1 LPVTQILVPAISLI
15 VSLFTLFGWFVS
27 VSFCGEPLKP
37 WKEIP
42 NILEKAYT
50 KFTVDIKRYA
60 DNYGH
65 VSGIPDNWNGKV
77 YGLGVDPLV
86 IAIAIFLYAFGVI
99 LMSPLILLTF
109 VLKAVPILV
118 SNVIKTWKSGFAF
131 YVDTI
136 KKYYDMPILTEYE
149 NYLEQYG
156 KLVKELNP
164 SQLYDCAATYNKECN
179 PSQCINLEK
188 IGFGIICLFVPI
200 ILAFGSFI
208 IGLVFVLVVPPIVF
222 LIGFGMWIFGWPIV
236 IAAPPVIYVGGWIA
250 ILFGIPL
257 FFALKCC
264 AIIIGTPILC
274 TFGSISGPF
283 LAFVIPAYMMAYN
296 HSNPIEMWTNARRS
310 LKEGYK
316 ICKEIDKWTAGLSFS
331 KLRILPYDKTVD
343 ETDNLPKTKEDEKR
357 KIDYWNLFIERC
369 IQESKDV
376 QRKNWIS
383 TDDVESISSNA
394 TIAIP
399 GVAIAAIL
407 GDTAKRGNPQEL
419 IFWNDKNICR
429 FENRERSDNIA
440 QVFLPQLA
448 DVKKSMISL
457 KKEADLDICNAWIKA
472 SLCDG
477 EDEKTKELATALNS
491 ITEKDDRHAKCLK
504 IRSSIENIVH
514 ALLRVNTMN
523 KRLPEIFKPVNDTKA
538 GKQRTGSEA
547 LSEED
552 TELAL
557 ALQVSALEA
566 REEQRSADAIL
577 LNVDSQPTPRT
588 IKYSEDLEPENQN
601 SDIVIEMT
609 DSDTL
614 LSSSSSD
621 SDNNRRVSETVL
633 DMLPKEVPATNADAS
648 PVHPKPPI

>member
-1 LPVTQILVPAISLI
+1 M
-15 VSLFTLFGWFVS
+15 G
-27 VSFCGEPLKP
+27 
-37 WKEIP
+37 
-42 NILEKAYT
+42 
-50 KFTVDIKRYA
+50 
-60 DNYGH
+60 
-65 VSGIPDNWNGKV
+65 
-77 YGLGVDPLV
+77 
-86 IAIAIFLYAFGVI
+86 
-99 LMSPLILLTF
+99 
-109 VLKAVPILV
+109 
-118 SNVIKTWKSGFAF
+118 
-131 YVDTI
+131 
-136 KKYYDMPILTEYE
+136 
-149 NYLEQYG
+149 
-156 KLVKELNP
+156 
-164 SQLYDCAATYNKECN
+164 
-179 PSQCINLEK
+179 
-188 IGFGIICLFVPI
+188 
-200 ILAFGSFI
+200 
-208 IGLVFVLVVPPIVF
+208 
-222 LIGFGMWIFGWPIV
+222 
-236 IAAPPVIYVGGWIA
+236 
-250 ILFGIPL
+250 
-257 FFALKCC
+257 ALKCC

-283 LAFVIPAYMMAYN
+283 LAFVIPGYMMAYN

-343 ETDNLPKTKEDEKR
+343 ETDNLPKTTEDEKR

-399 GVAIAAIL
+399 GVAITAIL

-448 DVKKSMISL
+448 NVKKSMISL

-477 EDEKTKELATALNS
+477 EDEKTKELTTALNS
-491 ITEKDDRHAKCLK
+491 ITENDDRHAKCLK

-523 KRLPEIFKPVNDTKA
+523 KRLPEIFNPVNDTKA
-538 GKQRTGSEA
+538 EKQRTGSEA
-547 LSEED
+547 LSGED

-588 IKYSEDLEPENQN
+588 IKYSEDLERENQN
-601 SDIVIEMT
+601 SDIVIEMQAASAT

-621 SDNNRRVSETVL
+621 SNTKRRVSETVL
-633 DMLPKEVPATNADAS
+633 DMLPKEVLATNTDAS
-648 PVHPKPPI
+648 PVHPKPQI